1 MKKER
6 ILVVDDQN
14 IVQQGIKSILEAFGR
29 EDGHKIV
36 GQALSVS
43 EVEELLKSGL
53 RPTIALVDGNFPNR
67 GDGNKAAE
75 IIRRLSPETKIIA
88 FSTDPQDYG
97 DEQWNKHMSGREL
110 IVMLTN
116 LQY

>member
-6 ILVVDDQN
+6 VLVVDDQG
-14 IVQQGIKSILEAFGR
+14 IVQQGIKNILETFGK

-43 EVEELLKSGL
+43 EVEELLNGGL
-53 RPTIALVDGNFPNR
+53 RPTMALVDSNFPNR
-67 GDGNKAAE
+67 GDGKMAAE

-97 DEQWNKHMSGREL
+97 DEQWNKHMSGHEL
-110 IVMLTN
+110 ATMLTK
-116 LQY
+116 LQH

>member
-1 MKKER
+1 MKNER
-6 ILVVDDQN
+6 VLVADDQDT
-14 IVQQGIKSILEAFGR
+14 VQQGIKSILEAFGP

-36 GQALSVS
+36 GQASSVS
-43 EVEELLKSGL
+43 EVEELLNGGL
-53 RPTIALVDGNFPNR
+53 RPTVALVDGNFPNR
-67 GDGNKAAE
+67 GDGKKAAE

-110 IVMLTN
+110 TVMLTN
-116 LQY
+116 LQH